1 MSKTASLAAVAL
13 LAVSFAA
20 NAQQWNWTEH
30 AYPEDG
36 FRVEFNGPVNVRPML
51 LDEKTR
57 KEIVRGTKYMLEEGD
72 HVYLVA
78 ASLNKI
84 RLNFTVGAERSFAG
98 LKCGGIIGD
107 RPVEAG
113 AGREVHGEHCID
125 GTYEAE
131 VRYLRSGLWFY
142 QVVALYKH
150 KGGDAAAARYFLDSF
165 RVTR

>member
-1 MSKTASLAAVAL
+1 MKRFLVAL
-13 LAVSFAA
+13 LVAA
-20 NAQQWNWTEH
+20 PLAASAQQWNWTEH
-30 AYPEDG
+30 AYPENG
-36 FRVEFNGPVNVRPML
+36 FRVEFNGPVSVRTMP
-51 LDEKTR
+51 LDEKAR
-57 KEIVRGTKYMLEEGD
+57 KEIARGTQYMLEGDD

-78 ASLNKI
+78 ASLNKV
-84 RLNFTVGAERSFAG
+84 RLNFTSGVEQSFAG
-98 LKCGGIIGD
+98 LKCGATLSD
-107 RPVEAG
+107 RAVEAG
-113 AGREVHGEHCID
+113 TGRELHGERCID